1 MRGAA
6 AIRPARRA
14 LNPVLLDAPVLA
26 ADETRVS
33 VFYTPR
39 SQALARHMQLIAAA
53 AAAAFLLA
61 AFVSE
66 RVGAAKPLVQLL
78 TLGAFAIAGL
88 PALSSVWESVQRPKI
103 DIDVLMLL
111 GAVLAAVI
119 GSPMEGALLLVLF
132 ALSGALE
139 TYALQRTESAIVGLR
154 KLSPSSAMLLTE
166 AGPQQ
171 VSLQEV
177 GLGQRVLIRPG
188 DRVPLDGRVVEGA
201 SAVDESAITGESV
214 PRDKAP
220 GDPVFAGTVNT
231 SGRLIV
237 EVTKLAGDTTL
248 ARIVKLVTEARHRK
262 AHTERMI
269 DRFGP
274 PYSVGIILFS
284 VAVGLLL
291 PLLLGMTWTEGI
303 RRAIAVLIVGS
314 PCALIIATPVAYLS
328 AIAGAARAGVLIK
341 GGVHLETLARTGIM
355 VFDKTGTLTTGRVR
369 LVDVVPVE
377 DAGFRVQ
384 GSGAGTR
391 SLHRHLKPSEPG
403 RVAPEPIPDSGF
415 SVQEALKLAGAIEG
429 SSTHPLAVAVMSAL
443 EQRGL
448 TPYQATDFSS
458 TPGQGL
464 SGRVNGHEVWIGRP
478 DLAAQ
483 RLPQPRAEEC
493 LHRVDEARRAGR
505 TAAVMLADGKP
516 ALLIYEDTLR
526 DGAADCVAALRSQGV
541 RRLEMLTGDH
551 EHVAA
556 ALAGRLGLDGF
567 SAELLPDQKLA
578 VARRMREQY
587 GWVVMAGDGVNDAP
601 ALVEADVGIAI
612 GSIGAD
618 VALEAADVVLM
629 GDRIEQIA
637 WLHRHARRTAS
648 IVRQNL
654 SLAIAVIV
662 VLGGLALATH
672 LPLPLAVVGHEGS
685 TVLVALNALRLL
697 RR

>member
-1 MRGAA
+1 MRSST
-6 AIRPARRA
+6 AISPARRA

-26 ADETRVS
+26 ADGTRAS

-39 SQALARHMQLIAAA
+39 SQALARHMPLLSAG

-61 AFVSE
+61 AFLAE
-66 RVGAAKPLVQLL
+66 RLGAARPMVQLL
-78 TLGAFAIAGL
+78 ILGAFAIAGL

-103 DIDVLMLL
+103 DIDLLMLL

-139 TYALQRTESAIVGLR
+139 AYALQRTESAIVGLR
-154 KLSPSSAMLLTE
+154 KLSPSAAVLLTE

-177 GLGQRVLIRPG
+177 GLGQSVLIRPG

-231 SGRLIV
+231 SGRLVV

-262 AHTERMI
+262 ARTERLI
-269 DRFGP
+269 DRLGP
-274 PYSVGIILFS
+274 PYSVGVILFS
-284 VAVGLLL
+284 VAVGLAL
-291 PLLLGMTWTEGI
+291 PLLLGFTWKEGI

-341 GGVHLETLARTGIM
+341 GGVHLETLARAGVM

-369 LVDVVPVE
+369 LVDVIPVE
-377 DAGFRVQ
+377 
-384 GSGAGTR
+384 
-391 SLHRHLKPSEPG
+391 
-403 RVAPEPIPDSGF
+403 DSGF
-415 SVQEALKLAGAIEG
+415 SVREALQLAGAIEG
-429 SSTHPLAVAVMSAL
+429 SSTHPLAVAVMTAL

-448 TPYQATDFSS
+448 TPYQATDFTS

-483 RLPQPRAEEC
+483 RLPQPRAEQC
-493 LHRVDEARRAGR
+493 LRRVDEARRAGR
-505 TAAVMLADGKP
+505 TVAVMLADGKA

-541 RRLEMLTGDH
+541 GRLEMLTGDH

-587 GWVVMAGDGVNDAP
+587 GQVVMAGDGVNDAP

-618 VALEAADVVLM
+618 VALDAADVVLL

-662 VLGGLALATH
+662 VLGGFALATH